1 MKKIYFII
9 ILFIFP
15 LFSQKT
21 DWATTRFDKFWKK
34 SFNQMTFREPIL
46 FSPYDIKISYYKYGG
61 KKYFNQFDNLLSS
74 TDELE
79 NSPFT
84 SFNEFSPNISD
95 VKNRTLIG
103 LELDLFKTN
112 FFYKKRN
119 DIDIQIGLGY
129 KLLKSFEHVK
139 FLNGDKLKPE
149 LYEFNINSTFIKQ
162 YSPNYFYYLYYSAGY
177 NKASFYKSSL
187 SNEYSTGFGIGH
199 SVALGMDFI
208 VPNNKMYDLHCGI
221 ELKFLKCNLDK
232 IYEPDEWDRIGSFNM
247 EAVGLTISFGIG
259 NGGKKSL
266 GDQAYI
272 DLLNKNYLSASE
284 KVQFYKN
291 TDGIIYNENK
301 LNEILDFCEIQ
312 IPFRIYDKAIDAY
325 NTGELKESI
334 NLLSKID
341 YKNNLFLKSKIN
353 TRLHII
359 ASQLLSNFW
368 LIKDDYPIEYQITY
382 IDEIKNITPKIHLKA
397 DSKLSEIYFQKGD
410 ILLQNENYE
419 EAYEFYL
426 KADVLSGSNSER
438 TKIKSN
444 NLIVAALN
452 NVYNLLQN
460 KDNLL
465 AYEQLH
471 FIKNISSVSN
481 DSINFLMDFVENQ
494 ISSINNDKIRQRMI
508 NIIQDKQEFVASNAK
523 QEIHLG
529 DSIEYVMNILG
540 DPVEKIDRLNF
551 QNSYGVLIYEIKN
564 KEYNFFF
571 KNQILIDVER
581 N

>member
-15 LFSQKT
+15 LFSQKA

-46 FSPYDIKISYYKYGG
+46 FSPYDIKIGYYKYGG
-61 KKYFNQFDNLLSS
+61 KKYFSQFDDLLSS
-74 TDELE
+74 V
-79 NSPFT
+79 
-84 SFNEFSPNISD
+84 D

-112 FFYKKRN
+112 FFYKQRN

-139 FLNGDKLKPE
+139 FSNGDKLKPE

-162 YSPNYFYYLYYSAGY
+162 YSPNYFYYFYYSAGY
-177 NKASFYKSSL
+177 NKATFYKSNK
-187 SNEYSTGFGIGH
+187 SNKYSTGFGIGH
-199 SVALGMDFI
+199 SFALGMDFI
-208 VPNNKMYDLHCGI
+208 IPNNKMYDLHCGV

-232 IYEPDEWDRIGSFNM
+232 IYEPDVNRIGSFNM
-247 EAVGLTISFGIG
+247 DAVGLTVSFGIG

-291 TDGIIYNENK
+291 IDGIIYNENK
-301 LNEILDFCEIQ
+301 LNEILEFCEIQ
-312 IPFRIYDKAIDAY
+312 IPFRLYDKAIDAY
-325 NTGELKESI
+325 SAGELKESV
-334 NLLSKID
+334 NLLLKID
-341 YKNNLFLKSKIN
+341 YKNDLFLKSKID

-368 LIKDDYPIEYQITY
+368 LIKDDYPIEYQIIY
-382 IDEIKNITPKIHLKA
+382 IDEIKRITPKVHSKA
-397 DSKLSEIYFQKGD
+397 NRKLSEIYFQKGD
-410 ILLQNENYE
+410 ILLRNENYE
-419 EAYEFYL
+419 EAYEYYL
-426 KADVLSGSNSER
+426 KADVLSGNNFER
-438 TKIKSN
+438 IKIKSD
-444 NLIVAALN
+444 NLIVAVLN

-465 AYEQLH
+465 AYEKLH
-471 FIKNISSVSN
+471 FVKDISSVSSDN
-481 DSINFLMDFVENQ
+481 INFLMDFVENQ
-494 ISSINNDKIRQRMI
+494 ISNISNDKIRQRMI
-508 NIIQDKQEFVASNAK
+508 SIIQDKQEFVASNAK
-523 QEIHLG
+523 QDIHLG
-529 DSIEYVMNILG
+529 DFMEDVMNILG
-540 DPVEKIDRLNF
+540 DPVEKVERVNF
-551 QNSYGVLIYEIKN
+551 QNSYTMLIYDIKD
-564 KEYNFFF
+564 KEYKFFF

>member
-61 KKYFNQFDNLLSS
+61 KKYFSQFDNLLSS
-74 TDELE
+74 V
-79 NSPFT
+79 
-84 SFNEFSPNISD
+84 D

-112 FFYKKRN
+112 FFYKQRN
-119 DIDIQIGLGY
+119 GIDIQIGLGY

-139 FLNGDKLKPE
+139 FSNGDKLKPE

-162 YSPNYFYYLYYSAGY
+162 YSPDYFYYFYYSAGY
-177 NKASFYKSSL
+177 NKATFYKSNK
-187 SNEYSTGFGIGH
+187 SNIYSTGFGIGH
-199 SVALGMDFI
+199 SFALGMDFI
-208 VPNNKMYDLHCGI
+208 IPNNKMYDLHCGV

-232 IYEPDEWDRIGSFNM
+232 IYEPEGLDMISSFNM
-247 EAVGLTISFGIG
+247 EAVGLTVSFGIG

-291 TDGIIYNENK
+291 IDGIIYNENK
-301 LNEILDFCEIQ
+301 LNEILEFCEIQ
-312 IPFRIYDKAIDAY
+312 IPFRLYDKAIDAY
-325 NTGELKESI
+325 NAGELKESV
-334 NLLSKID
+334 NLLLKID
-341 YKNNLFLKSKIN
+341 YKNDVFLKGKIDA
-353 TRLHII
+353 RLHII

-382 IDEIKNITPKIHLKA
+382 IDEIKRITPKVHSKA

-410 ILLQNENYE
+410 ILLQNDNYE
-419 EAYEFYL
+419 EAYEYYL
-426 KADVLSGSNSER
+426 KTDVLSGNNSER
-438 TKIKSN
+438 IKIKSD
-444 NLIVAALN
+444 NLIVAVLN

-465 AYEQLH
+465 AYEKLH
-471 FIKNISSVSN
+471 FVKDISSVSSDN
-481 DSINFLMDFVENQ
+481 INFLMDFVENQ
-494 ISSINNDKIRQRMI
+494 ISNINNDKIRQRMI
-508 NIIQDKQEFVASNAK
+508 NIIQDKQEFVASNAN
-523 QEIHLG
+523 QDIHLG
-529 DSIEYVMNILG
+529 DLMEDVMNILG
-540 DPVEKIDRLNF
+540 EPVEKVERINF
-551 QNSYGVLIYEIKN
+551 QNSYTMLIYDIKD
-564 KEYNFFF
+564 KEYKFFF